1 MGLSKPPRRGTFV
14 LQITSKVLGFNDSSV
29 DTSLF
34 ARNFGG
40 EFVILLIY
48 VDDILVTGNKN
59 AALPK
64 LLRELGSL
72 FAMKDLG
79 PLHYSLGIEAHRASS
94 NLYLKQ
100 SMCWTYFTGQT

>member
-1 MGLSKPPRRGTFV
+1 M
-14 LQITSKVLGFNDSSV
+14 
-29 DTSLF
+29 
-34 ARNFGG
+34 
-40 EFVILLIY
+40 LIY

-64 LLRELGSL
+64 LLREVGSL

-94 NLYLKQ
+94 NLYL
-100 SMCWTYFTGQT
+100 TQTKYVLDLLHGTNMKDDKPLKSPFQPGMKLPRYDGDPIPMLKNIVL